1 VAGQPNADKG
11 RADQQLSGL
20 LYGLLA
26 YGIWGLFPLYWPLM
40 QPAGAPEIVAHRSL
54 WSLVFLAAVVTFT
67 RGWAAVRRTFAQ
79 PKTRWLLLLAA
90 ALVATNWTGYIY
102 AVNHGHVLEA
112 SLGYFINPLVSV
124 VIGVVI
130 LSERLRAAQWV
141 AVGLGAA
148 AVVIIT
154 VAYGHPPWTALVLAS
169 SFAVYGLVKKVA
181 DVPAVA
187 SLTVETTFMAPVA
200 LALLLVLA
208 ATGDGHFGREAG
220 QSLLFAGAGIV
231 TSLPLLAFGAAAIR
245 IPLSNLGLLQYLTP
259 VMQFLLGLL
268 VFGEHLDPVGWLGFG
283 LIWLALVVFSIS
295 AFRAARSTHQNLTPA
310 STSS

>member
-1 VAGQPNADKG
+1 MG
-11 RADQQLSGL
+11 RGRPGRRRRRHHHRGL
-20 LYGLLA
+20 RPPAWIALL
-26 YGIWGLFPLYWPLM
+26 
-40 QPAGAPEIVAHRSL
+40 
-54 WSLVFLAAVVTFT
+54 
-67 RGWAAVRRTFAQ
+67 
-79 PKTRWLLLLAA
+79 
-90 ALVATNWTGYIY
+90 
-102 AVNHGHVLEA
+102 
-112 SLGYFINPLVSV
+112 
-124 VIGVVI
+124 
-130 LSERLRAAQWV
+130 
-141 AVGLGAA
+141 
-148 AVVIIT
+148 
-154 VAYGHPPWTALVLAS
+154 LAS
-169 SFAVYGLVKKVA
+169 SFALYGLVKKLA
-181 DVPAVA
+181 DVPAIP